1 LKHSELLLAASVPLL
16 WGIGF
21 TFAKAGLNEFP
32 PLFLMGLRFS
42 LASLALVWFVPI
54 PRGQLKQIFWISFV
68 GSTLQYGMTFTGLSM
83 LDASLAIIIIH
94 LEVPFS
100 VLLAA
105 IVLKDKPGSQRILGM
120 LISFAGIVLIAGQP
134 SLSGQLRAILLTA
147 GGAMMWA
154 VGQVMVKRLENPPS
168 GFALT
173 AWIGVF
179 SGPQMILGSF
189 IFEDSQLESLSNAS
203 WIGWGVILYLALIMT
218 VLGYGIWYRVL
229 SRNPVSKV
237 MPVMLLLPV
246 FTIASSMLFLGE
258 QPTLII
264 CIGGAVVIGGVS
276 MIVFVKDPELASW
289 K

>member
-1 LKHSELLLAASVPLL
+1 MLKNSELLLAASVPLL

-32 PLFLMGLRFS
+32 PLFLMGLRFT
-42 LASLALVWFVPI
+42 LAALTLVWFVPI
-54 PRGQLKQIFWISFV
+54 PRGQLKQIFWISLV

-105 IVLKDKPGSQRILGM
+105 IVLKDKPGIQRILGM

-134 SLSGQLRAILLTA
+134 SLSEQLPAILLTA
-147 GGAMMWA
+147 AGAMTWA
-154 VGQVMVKRLENPPS
+154 VGQIMVKRLENPPS

-189 IFEDSQLESLSNAS
+189 IFEDSQLESLANAS

-218 VLGYGIWYRVL
+218 VLGYGIWYHVL
-229 SRNPVSKV
+229 SRNHVSKV

-258 QPTLII
+258 EPSPMIF
-264 CIGGAVVIGGVS
+264 IGAAVVIGGVS
-276 MIVFVKDPELASW
+276 MIVTTKDSKLA
-289 K
+289 

>member
-1 LKHSELLLAASVPLL
+1 MLKNSELLLAASVPLL

-32 PLFLMGLRFS
+32 PLFLMGMRFS

-54 PRGQLKQIFWISFV
+54 PRSQLKQIFWISFV

-105 IVLKDKPGSQRILGM
+105 IVLKDKPGSQSILGM

-134 SLSGQLRAILLTA
+134 SLSGQLRAIFLTA

-179 SGPQMILGSF
+179 SGPQTILGSF
-189 IFEDSQLESLSNAS
+189 IFEENQLESLAQAS
-203 WIGWGVILYLALIMT
+203 WISWGVILYLALIMT
-218 VLGYGIWYRVL
+218 VLGYGIWYHVL
-229 SRNPVSKV
+229 SRNSFSKV

-258 QPTLII
+258 QPSLMIF
-264 CIGGAVVIGGVS
+264 IGAAVVIGGVS
-276 MIVFVKDPELASW
+276 MIVITKDSKLTS
-289 K
+289 

>member
-1 LKHSELLLAASVPLL
+1 MKNSELLLAASVPLL

-32 PLFLMGLRFS
+32 PLFLMGLRFT
-42 LASLALVWFVPI
+42 LAALTLVWFVPI
-54 PRGQLKQIFWISFV
+54 PRGQLKQIFWISLV

-134 SLSGQLRAILLTA
+134 SLSEQLPAILLTA
-147 GGAMMWA
+147 AGAMTWA
-154 VGQVMVKRLENPPS
+154 VGQIMVKRLENPPS

-218 VLGYGIWYRVL
+218 VLGYGIWYHVL
-229 SRNPVSKV
+229 SRNHVSKV

-258 QPTLII
+258 QPSTMIF
-264 CIGGAVVIGGVS
+264 IGAAVVIGGVS
-276 MIVFVKDPELASW
+276 MIVITKDSKLTS
-289 K
+289 

>member
-1 LKHSELLLAASVPLL
+1 MLKHSELLFAASVPLL

-54 PRGQLKQIFWISFV
+54 PRGHLKQIFWISFV

-105 IVLKDKPGSQRILGM
+105 IVLKDNPGIQRILGM

-147 GGAMMWA
+147 AGAMLWA

-189 IFEDSQLESLSNAS
+189 IFEEAQLESLANAS
-203 WIGWGVILYLALIMT
+203 WIGWVVLLYLALIMT

-246 FTIASSMLFLGE
+246 FTIVSSMLFLGE
-258 QPTLII
+258 QPSLII
-264 CIGGAVVIGGVS
+264 FIGGAVVIGGVS
-276 MIVFVKDPELASW
+276 LIVLTKDPELA
-289 K
+289 

>member
-1 LKHSELLLAASVPLL
+1 MKHSELLLAASVPLL

-32 PLFLMGLRFS
+32 PLFLMGLRFT
-42 LASLALVWFVPI
+42 LAALTLVWFVPI
-54 PRGQLKQIFWISFV
+54 PRGQLKQIFWISLV

-105 IVLKDKPGSQRILGM
+105 IVLKDKPGSQRIMGM

-134 SLSGQLRAILLTA
+134 SLSEQLPAILLTA
-147 GGAMMWA
+147 AGAMTWA
-154 VGQVMVKRLENPPS
+154 VGQIMVKQLENPPS
-168 GFALT
+168 GFALI

-189 IFEDSQLESLSNAS
+189 ILEESQLESLLNAS
-203 WIGWGVILYLALIMT
+203 WVGWGVIMYLALIMT

-246 FTIASSMLFLGE
+246 FTIASSMFFLGE
-258 QPTLII
+258 QPSPMIF
-264 CIGGAVVIGGVS
+264 IGAAVVFGGVS
-276 MIVFVKDPELASW
+276 MIVFVKDPELAS
-289 K
+289 

>member
-1 LKHSELLLAASVPLL
+1 VLKNSELILAASVPLL

-42 LASLALVWFVPI
+42 LASLVLVWFVPI
-54 PRGQLKQIFWISFV
+54 PRSQLKQIFWISFV

-105 IVLKDKPGSQRILGM
+105 IVLKDKPGIQRILGM

-134 SLSGQLRAILLTA
+134 SLRGQLSAILLTA
-147 GGAMMWA
+147 AGAMMWA
-154 VGQVMVKRLENPPS
+154 VGQVMVKRLKNPPS

-218 VLGYGIWYRVL
+218 VLGYGIWYSVL

-246 FTIASSMLFLGE
+246 FTIASSMFFLGE
-258 QPTLII
+258 HPSLMIFM
-264 CIGGAVVIGGVS
+264 GAAVVIGGVS
-276 MIVFVKDPELASW
+276 MIVITKDSKLSS
-289 K
+289 

>member
-1 LKHSELLLAASVPLL
+1 MLKNSELILATSVPLL

-21 TFAKAGLNEFP
+21 AFAKAGLNEFP

-42 LASLALVWFVPI
+42 LASLVLLWFVPI
-54 PRGQLKQIFWISFV
+54 PRGQLKQIFWISLV

-105 IVLKDKPGSQRILGM
+105 IILKDKPGIQRILGM

-134 SLSGQLRAILLTA
+134 SLRGQLSAILLTA
-147 GGAMMWA
+147 AGAMMWA
-154 VGQVMVKRLENPPS
+154 VGQVMVKRLKNPPS

-218 VLGYGIWYRVL
+218 VLGYGIWYSVL

-246 FTIASSMLFLGE
+246 FTIASSMFFLGE
-258 QPTLII
+258 HPSLMIFM
-264 CIGGAVVIGGVS
+264 GAAVVIGGVS
-276 MIVFVKDPELASW
+276 MIVITKDSKLSS
-289 K
+289 

>member
-1 LKHSELLLAASVPLL
+1 VLKNSELILAASVPLL

-42 LASLALVWFVPI
+42 LASLVLVWFVPI
-54 PRGQLKQIFWISFV
+54 PRSQLKQIFWISFV

-105 IVLKDKPGSQRILGM
+105 IILKDKPGIQRILGM

-134 SLSGQLRAILLTA
+134 SLRGQLSAILLTA
-147 GGAMMWA
+147 AGAMMWA
-154 VGQVMVKRLENPPS
+154 VGQVMVKRLKNPPS

-218 VLGYGIWYRVL
+218 VLGYGIWYSVL

-246 FTIASSMLFLGE
+246 FTIASSMFFLGE
-258 QPTLII
+258 HPSLMIFM
-264 CIGGAVVIGGVS
+264 GAAVVIGGVS
-276 MIVFVKDPELASW
+276 MIVITKDSKLSS
-289 K
+289 

>member
-1 LKHSELLLAASVPLL
+1 MLKHSELLLAASVPLL

-32 PLFLMGLRFS
+32 PLFLMGLRFC
-42 LASLALVWFVPI
+42 LASLTLVWFVPI

-83 LDASLAIIIIH
+83 IDASLAIIVIQ

-105 IVLKDKPGSQRILGM
+105 LVLKDKPGRKHILGM

-134 SLSGQLRAILLTA
+134 SLSGQLLAILLTA
-147 GGAMMWA
+147 SGAMMWS

-168 GFALT
+168 GFALI

-189 IFEDSQLESLSNAS
+189 IFEDSQLESLAKAS

-246 FTIASSMLFLGE
+246 FTIVSSMLFLGE

-264 CIGGAVVIGGVS
+264 FFGGAVVFGGVS
-276 MIVFVKDPELASW
+276 MIVFTKDPELAS
-289 K
+289 

>member
-1 LKHSELLLAASVPLL
+1 MIQYKEQILAASVPLL

-42 LASLALVWFVPI
+42 LASLLLVWFVPI

-83 LDASLAIIIIH
+83 IDASLAIIIIH

-105 IVLKDKPGSQRILGM
+105 IILKDKPGIQRILGM

-134 SLSGQLRAILLTA
+134 SLRGQLSAILLTA
-147 GGAMMWA
+147 AGAMMWA
-154 VGQVMVKRLENPPS
+154 VGQVMVKRLKNPPS

-218 VLGYGIWYRVL
+218 VLGYGIWYSVL

-246 FTIASSMLFLGE
+246 FTIASSMFFLGE
-258 QPTLII
+258 HPSLMIFM
-264 CIGGAVVIGGVS
+264 GAAVVIGGVS
-276 MIVFVKDPELASW
+276 MIVITKDSKLTS
-289 K
+289 

>member
-1 LKHSELLLAASVPLL
+1 MKHSELLLAASVPLL

-246 FTIASSMLFLGE
+246 FTIVSSMLFLGE

-264 CIGGAVVIGGVS
+264 FIGGAVVFGGVS
-276 MIVFVKDPELASW
+276 MIVFTKDPELAS
-289 K
+289 

>member
-1 LKHSELLLAASVPLL
+1 MLKNSELLLAASVPLL

-32 PLFLMGLRFS
+32 PLFLMGLRFT
-42 LASLALVWFVPI
+42 LAALTLVWFVPI
-54 PRGQLKQIFWISFV
+54 PRGQLKQIFWISLV

-105 IVLKDKPGSQRILGM
+105 IVLKDKPGIQRILGM

-134 SLSGQLRAILLTA
+134 SLSEQLPAILLTA
-147 GGAMMWA
+147 AGAMTWA
-154 VGQVMVKRLENPPS
+154 VGQIMVKRLENPPS

-189 IFEDSQLESLSNAS
+189 MFEDSQLESLANAS

-218 VLGYGIWYRVL
+218 VLGYGIWYHVL
-229 SRNPVSKV
+229 SRNHVSKV

-258 QPTLII
+258 EPSPMIF
-264 CIGGAVVIGGVS
+264 IGAAVVIGGVS
-276 MIVFVKDPELASW
+276 MIVTTKDSKLA
-289 K
+289 

>member
-1 LKHSELLLAASVPLL
+1 MLKNSELILAASVPLL

-42 LASLALVWFVPI
+42 LASLVLVWFVPI

-105 IVLKDKPGSQRILGM
+105 IVLKDKPGIQRILGM

-134 SLSGQLRAILLTA
+134 SLSGQLYAILLTA
-147 GGAMMWA
+147 AGAMMWA
-154 VGQVMVKRLENPPS
+154 VGQVMVKRLKNPPS

-189 IFEDSQLESLSNAS
+189 IFEDSQFESLANAS

-246 FTIASSMLFLGE
+246 FTIASSMFFLGE
-258 QPTLII
+258 HPSLMIFM
-264 CIGGAVVIGGVS
+264 GAAVVIGGVS
-276 MIVFVKDPELASW
+276 MIVITKDSKLSS
-289 K
+289 

>member
-1 LKHSELLLAASVPLL
+1 MLKNSELLLAASVPLL

-32 PLFLMGLRFS
+32 PLFLMGLRFT
-42 LASLALVWFVPI
+42 LAALTLVWFVSI
-54 PRGQLKQIFWISFV
+54 PRGQLKQIFWISLV

-105 IVLKDKPGSQRILGM
+105 IVLKDKPGIQRILGM

-134 SLSGQLRAILLTA
+134 SLSEQLPAILLTA
-147 GGAMMWA
+147 AGAMTWA
-154 VGQVMVKRLENPPS
+154 VGQIMVKRLENPPS

-173 AWIGVF
+173 AWVGVF

-189 IFEDSQLESLSNAS
+189 MFEDSQLESLANAS

-218 VLGYGIWYRVL
+218 VLGYGIWYHVL
-229 SRNPVSKV
+229 SRNHVSKV

-258 QPTLII
+258 EPSPMIF
-264 CIGGAVVIGGVS
+264 IGAAVVIGGVS
-276 MIVFVKDPELASW
+276 MIVTTKDSKLA
-289 K
+289 

>member
-1 LKHSELLLAASVPLL
+1 VLKNSELLLAASVPLL

-21 TFAKAGLNEFP
+21 TIAKAGLNEFP
-32 PLFLMGLRFS
+32 PLFLMGLRFT
-42 LASLALVWFVPI
+42 LAALTLVWFVPI
-54 PRGQLKQIFWISFV
+54 PRGQLKKIFWISLV

-134 SLSGQLRAILLTA
+134 SLSEQLPAILLTA
-147 GGAMMWA
+147 TGAMTWA
-154 VGQVMVKRLENPPS
+154 VGQIMVKRLENPPS

-189 IFEDSQLESLSNAS
+189 MFEDSQLESLANAS

-218 VLGYGIWYRVL
+218 VLGYGIWYHVL
-229 SRNPVSKV
+229 SRNHVSKV

-246 FTIASSMLFLGE
+246 FTIASSMFFLGE
-258 QPTLII
+258 QPSLMIF
-264 CIGGAVVIGGVS
+264 IGAAVVIGGVS
-276 MIVFVKDPELASW
+276 MIVITKDSKLAS
-289 K
+289 

>member
-1 LKHSELLLAASVPLL
+1 VLKNSELLLAASVPLL

-32 PLFLMGLRFS
+32 PLFLMGLRFT
-42 LASLALVWFVPI
+42 LAALTLVWFVPI
-54 PRGQLKQIFWISFV
+54 PRGQLKQIFWISLV

-134 SLSGQLRAILLTA
+134 SLNEQLPAILLTA
-147 GGAMMWA
+147 AGAMTWA
-154 VGQVMVKRLENPPS
+154 VGQVMVKQLENPPS
-168 GFALT
+168 GFALI

-189 IFEDSQLESLSNAS
+189 IFEESQLESLANAS

-229 SRNPVSKV
+229 ARNPVSKV

-258 QPTLII
+258 EPSPMIF
-264 CIGGAVVIGGVS
+264 IGAAVVIGGVS
-276 MIVFVKDPELASW
+276 MIVITKDSKLGS
-289 K
+289 

>member
-1 LKHSELLLAASVPLL
+1 VLKNSELILAASVPLL

-21 TFAKAGLNEFP
+21 TFAKAGLTEFP

-42 LASLALVWFVPI
+42 LASLVLVWFVPI

-105 IVLKDKPGSQRILGM
+105 IILKDKPGIQRILGM

-134 SLSGQLRAILLTA
+134 SLRGQLSAILLTA
-147 GGAMMWA
+147 AGAMMWA
-154 VGQVMVKRLENPPS
+154 VGQVMVKRLKNPPS

-218 VLGYGIWYRVL
+218 VLGYGIWYSVL

-246 FTIASSMLFLGE
+246 FTIASSMFFLGE
-258 QPTLII
+258 HPSLMIFM
-264 CIGGAVVIGGVS
+264 GAAVVIGGVS
-276 MIVFVKDPELASW
+276 MIVITKDSKLTS
-289 K
+289 

>member
-1 LKHSELLLAASVPLL
+1 MLKNSELLLAASVPLL

-32 PLFLMGLRFS
+32 PLFLMGLRFT
-42 LASLALVWFVPI
+42 LAALTLVWFVPI
-54 PRGQLKQIFWISFV
+54 PRGQLKQIFWISLV

-105 IVLKDKPGSQRILGM
+105 IVLKDNPGIQRIIGM

-134 SLSGQLRAILLTA
+134 SLSEQLPAILLTA
-147 GGAMMWA
+147 AGAMTWA
-154 VGQVMVKRLENPPS
+154 VGQIMVKRLENPPS

-173 AWIGVF
+173 AWVGVF

-189 IFEDSQLESLSNAS
+189 MFEDSQLESLANAS

-218 VLGYGIWYRVL
+218 VLGYGIWYHVL
-229 SRNPVSKV
+229 SRNHVSKV

-258 QPTLII
+258 EPSPMIF
-264 CIGGAVVIGGVS
+264 IGAAVVIGGVS
-276 MIVFVKDPELASW
+276 MIVTTKDSKLA
-289 K
+289 

>member
-1 LKHSELLLAASVPLL
+1 MKHSELLLAASVPLL

-21 TFAKAGLNEFP
+21 TLAKAGLNEFP
-32 PLFLMGLRFS
+32 PLLLMGLRFS

-54 PRGQLKQIFWISFV
+54 PHGQLKQIFWISFV

-83 LDASLAIIIIH
+83 LDASLAIIIVH

-100 VLLAA
+100 VLLAS

-120 LISFAGIVLIAGQP
+120 LISFAGIILIAGQP

-147 GGAMMWA
+147 SGAMMWA

-189 IFEDSQLESLSNAS
+189 IFEDSQLESLTNAS

-258 QPTLII
+258 QPSLMIFV
-264 CIGGAVVIGGVS
+264 GAAVVIGGVS
-276 MIVFVKDPELASW
+276 MIVITKDSKLSS
-289 K
+289 

>member
-1 LKHSELLLAASVPLL
+1 MLKHSELLLAASVPLL

-134 SLSGQLRAILLTA
+134 SLSGQLPAILLTA
-147 GGAMMWA
+147 AGAMMWA

-189 IFEDSQLESLSNAS
+189 IFEESQLESLANAS

-246 FTIASSMLFLGE
+246 FTIASSMFFLGE
-258 QPTLII
+258 QPSPMIF
-264 CIGGAVVIGGVS
+264 IGAAVVIGGVS
-276 MIVFVKDPELASW
+276 MIVITKDSKLTS
-289 K
+289 

>member
-1 LKHSELLLAASVPLL
+1 MKHSELLLAASVPLL

-32 PLFLMGLRFS
+32 PLFLMGLRFT
-42 LASLALVWFVPI
+42 LAALTLVWFVPI
-54 PRGQLKQIFWISFV
+54 PRGQLKQIFWISLV

-105 IVLKDKPGSQRILGM
+105 IVLKDKPGIQRILGM

-134 SLSGQLRAILLTA
+134 SLSEQLPAILLTA
-147 GGAMMWA
+147 AGAMTWA
-154 VGQVMVKRLENPPS
+154 VGQIMVKRLENPPS

-173 AWIGVF
+173 AWIGFF

-218 VLGYGIWYRVL
+218 VLGYGIWYHVL
-229 SRNPVSKV
+229 SSNHVSKV

-258 QPTLII
+258 EPSPMIF
-264 CIGGAVVIGGVS
+264 IGAAVVIGGVS
-276 MIVFVKDPELASW
+276 MIVITKDSKLTS
-289 K
+289 

>member
-1 LKHSELLLAASVPLL
+1 MKPSELLLAASVPLV

-21 TFAKAGLNEFP
+21 TLAKAGMNEFP

-42 LASLALVWFVPI
+42 LASLVLVWFVTFPH
-54 PRGQLKQIFWISFV
+54 GQLKQIFWISFV
-68 GSTLQYGMTFTGLSM
+68 GSTLQYGLTFTGLSM
-83 LDASLAIIIIH
+83 IDASLAIIIIH
-94 LEVPFS
+94 LEVPFA

-105 IVLKDKPGSQRILGM
+105 LFLKAKPGRKRILGM
-120 LISFAGIVLIAGQP
+120 LISFAVIVLITGQP
-134 SLSGQLRAILLTA
+134 SLHGQMLAILLTTS
-147 GGAMMWA
+147 GAFMWA
-154 VGQVMVKRLENPPS
+154 LGQIMVKRLENPPS

-189 IFEDSQLESLSNAS
+189 ILEESQLQSLAQAS
-203 WIGWGVILYLALIMT
+203 WIGWGVILYLAIIMT

-246 FTIASSMLFLGE
+246 FTIISSMLLLGE
-258 QPTLII
+258 HPAPMIFF
-264 CIGGAVVIGGVS
+264 GGAFVIGGVS
-276 MIVFVKDPELASW
+276 LIVLTKDSKLV
-289 K
+289 

>member
-1 LKHSELLLAASVPLL
+1 MLKNSELLLAASVPLL

-32 PLFLMGLRFS
+32 PLFLMGLRFT
-42 LASLALVWFVPI
+42 LAALTLVWFVPI
-54 PRGQLKQIFWISFV
+54 PRGQLKQIFWISLV

-189 IFEDSQLESLSNAS
+189 IFEESQLESLANAS

-246 FTIASSMLFLGE
+246 FTIASSMFFLGE
-258 QPTLII
+258 QPSPMIF
-264 CIGGAVVIGGVS
+264 IGAAVVIGGVS
-276 MIVFVKDPELASW
+276 MIVITKDSKLA
-289 K
+289 